1 MDTCKHGNIDNC
13 ALCNYVCG
21 DSNKPGY
28 GPTLRAAIDAAMAKD
43 KP

>member
-1 MDTCKHGNIDNC
+1 MQLVVDATHSGQY
-13 ALCNYVCG
+13 YVNG

-28 GPTLRAAIDAAMAKD
+28 GPTLRAAIDAAMQKD